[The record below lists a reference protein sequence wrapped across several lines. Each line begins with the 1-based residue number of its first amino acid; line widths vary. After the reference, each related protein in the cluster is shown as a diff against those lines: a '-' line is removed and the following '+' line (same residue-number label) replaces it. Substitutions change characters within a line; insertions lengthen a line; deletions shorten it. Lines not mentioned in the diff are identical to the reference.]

1 MSDYPI
7 ETVERHIAAP
17 VDRIWALL
25 TATDA
30 VTSWYEGWDSI
41 HHDPNNTHLQIGTT
55 FSLSRTRRRRTI
67 NARCVI
73 VAYQSQKLIGWLE
86 QRPHELAVLVQ
97 FRIEPSS
104 DGGTTIQH
112 TKQHLDGPDAQA
124 LVRHSVSSR
133 N

>member
-17 VDRIWALL
+17 VERIWALL

-30 VTSWYEGWDSI
+30 VTSWYEGWDKI

-55 FSLSRTRRRRTI
+55 FSLSRTHRRRTT
-67 NARCVI
+67 NAHCVI
-73 VAYQSQKLIGWLE
+73 VAYQPKKVIGWLE
-86 QRPHELAVLVQ
+86 QQPHEAAVLVQ
-97 FRIEPSS
+97 FRLEPSP

-112 TKQHLDGPDAQA
+112 TKQRLDDLHAQA
-124 LVRHSVSSR
+124 LVRRTTLSR